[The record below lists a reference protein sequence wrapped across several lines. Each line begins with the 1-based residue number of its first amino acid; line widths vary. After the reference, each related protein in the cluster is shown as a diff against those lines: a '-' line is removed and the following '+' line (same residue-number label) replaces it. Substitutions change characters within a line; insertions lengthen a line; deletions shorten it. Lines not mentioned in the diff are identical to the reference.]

1 MHSQDHVTGAVVIVI
16 VW

>member
-1 MHSQDHVTGAVVIVI
+1 VKNGAVVIVI